1 MRNKPISRDE
11 KLDLLHFRHESKV
24 KSNMVLALTS
34 PLTRVKDV
42 AKYISS
48 LLTPLT
54 SVKVKSNC

>member
-1 MRNKPISRDE
+1 
-11 KLDLLHFRHESKV
+11 
-24 KSNMVLALTS
+24 MVLALTS